1 LNLTS
6 GISIFCTVGVWFNK
20 RRVTMGGHYHIQC
33 EDLETFLKVV
43 LSLMKAGA
51 YFESYT
57 DDLTIKLT
65 GGY

>member
-1 LNLTS
+1 
-6 GISIFCTVGVWFNK
+6 
-20 RRVTMGGHYHIQC
+20 MEQGHYHIQC
-33 EDLETFLKVV
+33 DDLETFLKVV

>member
-1 LNLTS
+1 
-6 GISIFCTVGVWFNK
+6 
-20 RRVTMGGHYHIQC
+20 MGHYHIQC

-51 YFESYT
+51 CFESYT
-57 DDLTIKLT
+57 DDLTIRLT